1 MSNLFSNYLENDHFI
16 LTVNESKDILSKYG
30 FPVNKSV
37 FISNKDQIQTACE
50 NLTFPLVIK
59 IVSPQIT
66 HKTDV
71 GGVLLNL
78 TNTQDVISGFISMTT
93 SLKVKFPN
101 YDIQGVL
108 LEEQIPDGI
117 ELIAGVVNDP
127 TFGQCLMF
135 GLGGIFVEL
144 LKDVSFRLIPAT
156 KLEIESMISEIKFAK
171 ILNGLRGKKVNKKEL
186 IATLLKL
193 SNFIEENSK
202 FISETDLNPIIITDE
217 RVVVVDARIILRN
230 NKS

>member
-144 LKDVSFRLIPAT
+144 VKDVSFRLIPAT
-156 KLEIESMISEIKFAK
+156 KLEIESMINEIKFAK

>member
-93 SLKVKFPN
+93 SLKEKFPN

-193 SNFIEENSK
+193 SNFVDENSK

>member
-93 SLKVKFPN
+93 SLKEKFPN

-156 KLEIESMISEIKFAK
+156 KLEIESMINEIKFAK

>member
-156 KLEIESMISEIKFAK
+156 KLEIESMINEIKFAK

>member
-16 LTVNESKDILSKYG
+16 LTVNESKDILSKYS

-93 SLKVKFPN
+93 SLKEKFPN

-193 SNFIEENSK
+193 SNFVDENSK